1 MSGLTS
7 LWPQWLTLGGKLPN
21 PKTNFERVESDV
33 KETMPDT
40 WEGFKFQL
48 IKPLHSSLSI
58 EHTFSLGSTAEPPHY
73 HYSFTF
79 QKSPEPGDQREVH
92 FANVQVTKDG
102 RVGARVQ
109 YGFSPNWTFR
119 VVPQFSSDPHSSG
132 VILESDRKGSDWN
145 ATAKWILPGS
155 VELTY
160 LQSITKFWRLGTAF
174 FFAKKQG
181 ISGTFFALD
190 RNDGASQ
197 FTTIT
202 DPSLSTMKFMTCRKI
217 EAIPGAGK
225 DKLQLASSLE
235 IQYVPMNQ
243 RYEYN
248 SWVGLIWRFMR
259 GSGTFS
265 MGVDIHGKVSVL
277 LQEPISEAA
286 RLQICADLDHK
297 KQQYKVGLGFQMQ
310 T

>member
-1 MSGLTS
+1 MSGSS
-7 LWPQWLTLGGKLPN
+7 LLPSWLSLGGKLPN

-40 WEGFKFQL
+40 WEGFRFQL
-48 IKPLHSSLSI
+48 MKPLHPNLSI
-58 EHTFSLGSTAEPPHY
+58 EHVFSLGSTNDPPHY

-79 QKSPEPGDQREVH
+79 QKSPEHGDQRDGN

-102 RVGARVQ
+102 RIGARMQ
-109 YGFSPNWTFR
+109 YGYSNNWTFR
-119 VVPQFSSDPHSSG
+119 LIPQLSSDPHSSG
-132 VILESDRKGSDWN
+132 LILETDRKGSDWN

-155 VELTY
+155 AEITY
-160 LQSITKFWRLGTAF
+160 LQSITKFWRLGSAL

-181 ISGTFFALD
+181 VSGTFFALD

-197 FTTIT
+197 FTAIT

-235 IQYVPMNQ
+235 IQYVPMANK
-243 RYEYN
+243 YECN

-259 GSGTFS
+259 GSGSFG
-265 MGVDIHGKVSVL
+265 MGVDIHGKVSVQ
-277 LQEPISEAA
+277 LQEPISDAA
-286 RLQICADLDHK
+286 RLQICAELDHK
-297 KQQYKVGLGFQMQ
+297 KQAYKVGLGFQMQ